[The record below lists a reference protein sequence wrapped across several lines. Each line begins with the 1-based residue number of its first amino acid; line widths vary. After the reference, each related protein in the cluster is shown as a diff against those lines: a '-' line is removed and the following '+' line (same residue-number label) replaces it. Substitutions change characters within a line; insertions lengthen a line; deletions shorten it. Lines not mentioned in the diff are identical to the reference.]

1 MATGKSP
8 ESSASFGKFIREF
21 PQFDIELTRHAR
33 ERMQENAVT
42 LLDLRKVL
50 QRGYLLLTEQNIR
63 TGRDL
68 YRVAGSDVDNQP
80 LEVVTD
86 LVTTGS
92 GCAKIVTVI
101 RPGRRKNN

>member
-1 MATGKSP
+1 M
-8 ESSASFGKFIREF
+8 REY
-21 PQFDIELTRHAR
+21 
-33 ERMQENAVT
+33 AVV
-42 LLDLRKVL
+42 LQDLRKVL
-50 QRGYLLLTEQNIR
+50 QRGYPSQTEPRIP